1 MVDEVVNNRQNWN
14 AIDDVTISSSI
25 TSPIASENKENG
37 EKEELDDKSKRTDD
51 KIDKAIFVVVSDEI
65 FRAYQRLL

>member
-51 KIDKAIFVVVSDEI
+51 KIDKAVDN
-65 FRAYQRLL
+65 